1 MPSHRIISDA
11 EQEEFESGGGLK
23 KETMEDRVREGK
35 VFYKYVEDKA
45 DQVPQFQSQYY
56 AAMSPCYQYPN
67 MQYPYRAPNVYNIHN
82 NNTRNWTP

>member
-1 MPSHRIISDA
+1 MSSHRIISDA

-45 DQVPQFQSQYY
+45 DGVSIEDL
-56 AAMSPCYQYPN
+56 

-82 NNTRNWTP
+82 NNTLNRTP